1 MCIFST
7 EKWSIKYGSYCIVAT
22 AQMKFASE
30 ARPSQ
35 YISPFGNTEPTCM
48 PLSGHFMDIEGRVLV
63 YRGWSGGAKV
73 LGKLAVPGRPTS
85 LDDSRARAYCACSR
99 CGWGF
104 VWIFFLPSIFSLF
117 FLPLFGRRPDID

>member
-1 MCIFST
+1 MFFFST

-35 YISPFGNTEPTCM
+35 YIGPFGNTEPTCM

-63 YRGWSGGAKV
+63 YQTERYQLIMPHGDKGRFLV
-73 LGKLAVPGRPTS
+73 LIFTPPLSSTKLV
-85 LDDSRARAYCACSR
+85 
-99 CGWGF
+99 
-104 VWIFFLPSIFSLF
+104 
-117 FLPLFGRRPDID
+117 